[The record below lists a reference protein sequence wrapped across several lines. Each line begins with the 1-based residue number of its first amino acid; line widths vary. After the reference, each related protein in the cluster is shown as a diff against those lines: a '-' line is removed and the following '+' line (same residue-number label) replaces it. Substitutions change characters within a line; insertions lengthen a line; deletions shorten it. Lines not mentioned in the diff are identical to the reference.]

1 MLSNSLNV
9 SSFFR
14 FFKQLLAFVGIHQMA
29 LSLFRFI
36 AAAGRTQVVANT
48 LGTFTLLLVFVL
60 GGFIVAK
67 GKTFVYFYQFL
78 IVHNNR

>member
-1 MLSNSLNV
+1 
-9 SSFFR
+9 
-14 FFKQLLAFVGIHQMA
+14 MA

-67 GKTFVYFYQFL
+67 GKNFVNFCQFL
-78 IVHNNR
+78 ISSSIPK

>member
-1 MLSNSLNV
+1 M
-9 SSFFR
+9 
-14 FFKQLLAFVGIHQMA
+14 KQFLAFLGVHQMA

-36 AAAGRTQVVANT
+36 AGVGRSQVVANT

-67 GKTFVYFYQFL
+67 RK
-78 IVHNNR
+78 